1 MTMSTQTRGWIG
13 TAAMVTIAAMLAS
26 GTTLSAQTNGMTFK
40 ATASVK
46 APGKSV
52 SVPITIRIDRFISD
66 ADRDKVVAAVKAQQ
80 SGEPQKTLAALP
92 DVGLITVGAIKTP
105 VKYAYARATGA
116 GRLITVVTAKPV
128 YFVGGNEPNAKPKAG
143 YDIALALLVLD
154 ANDTGDGEF
163 APAVKVKVD
172 QNGSVVTDDYGVEV
186 VRLTK
191 IAKGN

>member
-1 MTMSTQTRGWIG
+1 MSTQTRGWIG
-13 TAAMVTIAAMLAS
+13 AAAMVTMAAVLAA
-26 GTTLSAQTNGMTFK
+26 GTTLTAQNGMTFK

-52 SVPITIRIDRFISD
+52 SVPITIRIDRLISD

-92 DVGLITVGAIKTP
+92 DIGLIKVGAIETP

-116 GRLITVVTAKPV
+116 GRMITVVTAKPV
-128 YFVGGNEPNAKPKAG
+128 YFLGGNEPNAKPKAG
-143 YDIALALLVLD
+143 YNIALALLVLD

-163 APAVKVKVD
+163 APAVKVKLD
-172 QNGSVVTDDYGVEV
+172 ANGAVVTDDYGSEV